1 MEDGPPIV
9 VVIKLLLG
17 LVALSIG
24 AFFSAAEVGLLGVG
38 RIQIRKLASAGNKRA
53 LLIQRLLLDP
63 LKLIATLIIAIT
75 THLYIAEAFATHAAL
90 DLVGERKELIQPII
104 VVGFALFALIVADL
118 APAIYGVSNP
128 QRIALLAA
136 IPVKVARFILSPLIV
151 VVTSISNILL
161 RILRSDPHAHYPLI
175 TEQELLALIKM
186 AEEQG
191 TITGEERRMLW
202 SAIEFSDVTVSEI
215 MVRRRDMVCVPAK
228 MRLEDA
234 VRKMVE
240 CGHSRLPVYSGELDN
255 IIGIL
260 HAKDALL
267 AWHSGKLDIPVESIC
282 REALFVAETQRAY
295 TVLETMQRTRKSMAI
310 ALDEEGNVAGLVTV
324 EDLIEVIFGEIHD
337 EWDVAQKFIQR
348 LDDGSYLVE
357 ARLSLREIEKLL
369 DIELPEEEYDTLAEL
384 VYELLERIPRVGDSL
399 TVGNVRLEVVEMEGK
414 RIKWLKLT
422 RLGELNGKNMTEQ

>member
-1 MEDGPPIV
+1 
-9 VVIKLLLG
+9 
-17 LVALSIG
+17 
-24 AFFSAAEVGLLGVG
+24 
-38 RIQIRKLASAGNKRA
+38 
-53 LLIQRLLLDP
+53 
-63 LKLIATLIIAIT
+63 
-75 THLYIAEAFATHAAL
+75 
-90 DLVGERKELIQPII
+90 
-104 VVGFALFALIVADL
+104 
-118 APAIYGVSNP
+118 
-128 QRIALLAA
+128 
-136 IPVKVARFILSPLIV
+136 
-151 VVTSISNILL
+151 
-161 RILRSDPHAHYPLI
+161 
-175 TEQELLALIKM
+175 
-186 AEEQG
+186 
-191 TITGEERRMLW
+191 
-202 SAIEFSDVTVSEI
+202 
-215 MVRRRDMVCVPAK
+215 
-228 MRLEDA
+228 
-234 VRKMVE
+234 
-240 CGHSRLPVYSGELDN
+240 VYSGELDN

-267 AWHSGKLDIPVESIC
+267 AWHSGKLDIPVELIC

-337 EWDVAQKFIQR
+337 EWDVAQKFVQR

-399 TVGNVRLEVVEMEGK
+399 TVGDVRLEVVEMEGK

>member
-1 MEDGPPIV
+1 LEDGPPIV
-9 VVIKLLLG
+9 VLIKLLLG

-53 LLIQRLLLDP
+53 LLIQRLFLDP

-90 DLVGERKELIQPII
+90 DLAGERKELIQPII
-104 VVGFALFALIVADL
+104 VVGFALFALLVADL

-136 IPVKVARFILSPLIV
+136 IPVKVAHLILSPLIA
-151 VVTSISNILL
+151 VVTSISRILL

-175 TEQELLALIKM
+175 TEPELLALIKM

-215 MVRRRDMVCVPAK
+215 MVRRRDMVCVPAD

-267 AWHSGKLDIPVESIC
+267 AWHSGKLDMPIESIC

-337 EWDVAQKFIQR
+337 EWDVVQKFVQR

-369 DIELPEEEYDTLAEL
+369 DVELPEEEYDTLAEL
-384 VYELLERIPRVGDSL
+384 VYELLERIPKVGDSL
-399 TVGNVRLEVVEMEGK
+399 TVGDVKLEVVEMEGK
-414 RIKWLKLT
+414 RIKWLKLK
-422 RLGELNGKNMTEQ
+422 RLNELRDEN